1 MIKLTVEDR
10 EIDDNTIVLF
20 VKNWSV
26 KYREYQLKEY
36 IKETYGSNW
45 SLESWSYHSP
55 TIAPVGADYT
65 LKVFIKRR

>member
-26 KYREYQLKEY
+26 KYRE
-36 IKETYGSNW
+36 
-45 SLESWSYHSP
+45 
-55 TIAPVGADYT
+55 
-65 LKVFIKRR
+65 